1 VGKGKVEQ
9 ALEKEFDQNRLLQGE
24 DPESQDPED
33 IRHWIQ
39 VYQEL
44 VNFKERLIA
53 TAVESLHEAIDSEAS
68 REIAS
73 TDLVT
78 LRAELQRFRARLDFW
93 ERKAAKLERPERP
106 KRD

>member
-9 ALEKEFDQNRLLQGE
+9 ALEKEFDQDRLLQGE

-33 IRHWIQ
+33 IRHWIK

-44 VNFKERLIA
+44 VDFKERLIA
-53 TAVESLHEAIDSEAS
+53 TAVESMHKRIESDAS

-78 LRAELQRFRARLDFW
+78 LRAEHQRLRVRLDFW
-93 ERKAAKLERPERP
+93 ERKAAELERA

>member
-1 VGKGKVEQ
+1 VGKAKVTQ

-24 DPESQDPED
+24 DPETQDPQD
-33 IRHWIQ
+33 IRHWIK

-44 VNFKERLIA
+44 VDFKERLIA
-53 TAVESLHEAIDSEAS
+53 TAVESMNKRIESDAS

-78 LRAELQRFRARLDFW
+78 LRAEHQRLRDRLDFW
-93 ERKAAKLERPERP
+93 ERKAARRERA

>member
-1 VGKGKVEQ
+1 MGKSKVTQ
-9 ALEKEFDQNRLLQGE
+9 ALEAEFDQNRLLQGE
-24 DPESQDPED
+24 DPESQDPQD
-33 IRHWIQ
+33 IRHWIK

-44 VNFKERLIA
+44 VDFKERLIA
-53 TAVESLHEAIDSEAS
+53 TAVETLHEAIETDAS

-78 LRAELQRFRARLDFW
+78 LRAEHQRLRYRLDFW
-93 ERKAAKLERPERP
+93 ERKAAKLERA